1 MFLVSHSIFYNI
13 FGTFFLMIYALLL
26 QNFNVKIYALFSAI
40 FFVTKKQTPQT
51 FSLLECMAALLFC
64 LIIIATWFEMWRVK
78 NRVVS
83 DNADHAMDDLARNFG
98 RKRILVIIIIQ

>member
-1 MFLVSHSIFYNI
+1 MSRFTH
-13 FGTFFLMIYALLL
+13 FFR
-26 QNFNVKIYALFSAI
+26 K
-40 FFVTKKQTPQT
+40 FFVTEKQTPQT
-51 FSLLECMAALLFC
+51 FSLLERMAALLVC

-98 RKRILVIIIIQ
+98 RKMEGKDKT